1 MITKIYR
8 VFQYHR
14 KLFVIM
20 SLFFISCEAQTLK
33 DIREKNNFSITY
45 IKFDKDDIYDGLYQ
59 LKFEILNNTDDTIFL
74 NEDQIG
80 LTCKNGKKELQN
92 EYMKF
97 SKNLRGGQR
106 IVIPEKLSES
116 EIADRLIQNK
126 VKEQYIDNY
135 LKNNNIIDKLECQTK
150 KKQMMQQLIVVFP
163 KGSIEYKTEFYN
175 ELFTQETVVNLDCKC
190 ILKQK

>member
-1 MITKIYR
+1 
-8 VFQYHR
+8 
-14 KLFVIM
+14 M

-45 IKFDKDDIYDGLYQ
+45 IGFDKDDIYDKLYQ

-116 EIADRLIQNK
+116 EIADRLRLK
-126 VKEQYIDNY
+126 KAKEQYIDNY
-135 LKNNNIIDKLECQTK
+135 LENNNIDELESQAK
-150 KKQMMQQLIVVFP
+150 KKQMMQQLIVILP
-163 KGSIEYKTEFYN
+163 KSNIEYKTEFYN
-175 ELFTQETVVNLDCKC
+175 ELFTKETNINLDCKC

>member
-1 MITKIYR
+1 
-8 VFQYHR
+8 
-14 KLFVIM
+14 
-20 SLFFISCEAQTLK
+20 
-33 DIREKNNFSITY
+33 
-45 IKFDKDDIYDGLYQ
+45 
-59 LKFEILNNTDDTIFL
+59 
-74 NEDQIG
+74 
-80 LTCKNGKKELQN
+80 
-92 EYMKF
+92 MKF